1 MDKNT
6 ARGRIHAM
14 FTAPDN
20 AANDELDRRID
31 ALESAVAQD
40 LRDRVAVLERERL
53 AICKLLPVKTP
64 EGRFGN
70 PVDSAYARGGFYAYA
85 AVADV
90 LGIELPYR
98 WSAVEEAATPD
109 VRFRVSTENPSRYLR
124 SSTGLLHLRRPGPE
138 DDGLSYHYAR
148 CGWYAELGREAIPL
162 TVGEDARLCKK
173 CPVIEP
179 S

>member
-1 MDKNT
+1 MDLTT
-6 ARGRIHAM
+6 ARARIHAM
-14 FTAPDN
+14 FTATDD
-20 AANDELDRRID
+20 AATDELDRRIAD
-31 ALESAVAQD
+31 LESAVAQE
-40 LRDRVAVLERERL
+40 LRDRIAVLEKERL

-64 EGRFGN
+64 EGRFAD
-70 PVDSAYARGGFYAYA
+70 PVDAAYAQGGYYAYA
-85 AVADV
+85 SVADV
-90 LGIELPYR
+90 LGAELPYR
-98 WSAVEEAATPD
+98 WAAVEKAATPD

-124 SSTGLLHLRRPGPE
+124 SSTGILHLRRPGPE